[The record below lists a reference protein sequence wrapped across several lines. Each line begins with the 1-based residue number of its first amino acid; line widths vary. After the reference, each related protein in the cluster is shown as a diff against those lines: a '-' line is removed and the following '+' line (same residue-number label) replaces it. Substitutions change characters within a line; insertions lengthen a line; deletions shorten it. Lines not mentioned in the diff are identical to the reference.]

1 MSILKRRKHPP
12 GPRGKGGQRLRRFPT
27 RAAAVLGSGL
37 LIATGVMLVN
47 ASSATANSA
56 TTTVSWVMDNTLSG
70 GPNTPTYK
78 QHLLGSP
85 YAATCGHKEQIDTY
99 RYDDQKNSENPSL
112 TNKQFVDN
120 LVKGGVLDN
129 RPGHG
134 PYDSS
139 VFLSVEYADQAA
151 CTSGSPSPSTTKT
164 SPSPSPTQSSPTPTT
179 STSKVPTTSPA
190 STSKA
195 PTSTAATSKAHYP
208 PSGPTATSPSS
219 TVNQGNPGPVNAGD
233 NNNEAAPAS
242 SNSSFG
248 PAALVAIGIV
258 VLLTLFTLLGLVR
271 RSNGAKH
278 RS

>member
-56 TTTVSWVMDNTLSG
+56 TTVVVSWVMDNTLSG

-151 CTSGSPSPSTTKT
+151 CTSGSPSPTTTKT
-164 SPSPSPTQSSPTPTT
+164 SPSPSPTQSSPTPT
-179 STSKVPTTSPA
+179 PTTSSKTATKPP
-190 STSKA
+190 ST
-195 PTSTAATSKAHYP
+195 TATTKHYP
-208 PSGPTATSPSS
+208 PSTPTSEASTSTTSAPI
-219 TVNQGNPGPVNAGD
+219 TTYNQGTPGPVNGNDAQ
-233 NNNEAAPAS
+233 AASATSHGSISPAML
-242 SNSSFG
+242 FVVG
-248 PAALVAIGIV
+248 ALVLLALLY
-258 VLLTLFTLLGLVR
+258 VLRLVR
-271 RSNGAKH
+271 RNSGAHH
-278 RS
+278 RP